1 MHQRVRNLVKMTRC
15 EALFRHLHF
24 IKINAFSGSI
34 NLCKILEDFISVL
47 KYFKYGGRLFKG
59 GAYLTSIHILGGAYS
74 KGALIQRRALNRAF
88 TVTNLVIFNNRLT
101 LKSFFDIKKFA
112 LKCKE

>member
-88 TVTNLVIFNNRLT
+88 TVSEFQEIHLSYSGVYN
-101 LKSFFDIKKFA
+101 D
-112 LKCKE
+112 EG